1 MKDLYFSHDRNAMN
15 DNKIDDLRGLYGME
29 GYGVYWAVVEALSRE
44 PDLSLEFSER
54 KAAGLSAS
62 IHPSF
67 SMMTFLSDCVS
78 IGLFASDGNRFWSE
92 SLRRRIKSASEISK
106 SRKEAA
112 SARWGRRKQDA
123 MQEQSACN
131 ANARENESEN
141 ETETTTTDA
150 YDPEWKRVVDSYH
163 REIGALPMGTAA
175 ETLISYF
182 EDLGADAMI
191 VAIERTN
198 QAQPDVPYKFLKA
211 ILDSFADKGVHDR
224 ETAEACCNDFDRRRQ
239 NRRGGSQPQ
248 QRQEPPT
255 NPTGDGEA
263 VRWLG

>member
-1 MKDLYFSHDRNAMN
+1 MKDLYFSHDRNALN
-15 DNKIDDLRGLYGME
+15 DNKITDLRGLYGME

-67 SMMTFLSDCVS
+67 SMMTFLEDCVS

-92 SLRRRIKSASEISK
+92 SLRRRIKSASEMSRI
-106 SRKEAA
+106 RKEAA
-112 SARWGRRKQDA
+112 SARWGRRKSDV
-123 MQEQSACN
+123 MQEQYSCS
-131 ANARENESEN
+131 ANARKNESEN
-141 ETETTTTDA
+141 ENEITTTDA
-150 YDPEWKRVVDSYH
+150 YDPEWKRVVDAYH

-175 ETLISYF
+175 ETLITYF

-239 NRRGGSQPQ
+239 NRRSSQPQ
-248 QRQEPPT
+248 RTEPTP
-255 NPTGDGEA
+255 NSTGDVED